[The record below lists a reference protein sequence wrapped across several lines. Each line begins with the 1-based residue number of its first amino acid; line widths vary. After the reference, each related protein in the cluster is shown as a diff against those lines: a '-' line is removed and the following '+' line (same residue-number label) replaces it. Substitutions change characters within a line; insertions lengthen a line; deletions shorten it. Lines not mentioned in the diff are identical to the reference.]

1 LEKVADL
8 LRCSRV
14 SEGSYFAEIR
24 CDKRIE
30 PYLWNYTVQR
40 QKPAEIVSWGQ
51 AVTENAAIA
60 ACSDAMRDLNGW
72 DNRSL

>member
-1 LEKVADL
+1 
-8 LRCSRV
+8 
-14 SEGSYFAEIR
+14 
-24 CDKRIE
+24 
-30 PYLWNYTVQR
+30 
-40 QKPAEIVSWGQ
+40 VSWGQ